1 MQYPSTPQRLAGILE
16 YIKQHYN
23 NPLIYIHENGVVYL
37 SLYSH
42 DNIFKLLYRNFIGED
57 HPYWFFNYSEVWCP
71 ILWIYVW

>member
-37 SLYSH
+37 SLYSN
-42 DNIFKLLYRNFIGED
+42 DNIFKLF
-57 HPYWFFNYSEVWCP
+57 
-71 ILWIYVW
+71 